1 MVSDSLHERLV
12 GIVGAAHVLA
22 DPEQRQPFEH
32 DLTGRY
38 GAAAS
43 VVVRPGAT
51 EEVAA
56 ILRVCDETRTPVVPQ
71 GGNTGLVGGGVPRGG
86 ELVLSLGRLDELGP
100 VDPVSSQVTA
110 GAGATLEAL
119 QAHARAAG
127 LAFGVDHGA
136 RSGASIGGMIAT
148 DAGGAQVLRYGT
160 MRAQVMGLE
169 AVLASGRVV
178 RRLAGLLK
186 DTAGYNVPQ
195 LLVGSEGTLGVVTA
209 ARLRLVP
216 ALPRAV
222 TALFAVPDTAS
233 AVRLMMDL
241 RARATTLHA
250 VEIFYAEGMRLV
262 CERRGLKPPFDREH
276 PVYVLAECAAA
287 EDPLE
292 DLAGAIEDALVLDV
306 AVADDTA
313 RRRALWAYRDFHNES
328 VAAAGVPHK
337 LDVTLPLASLAEF
350 EGRVREVVAA
360 AAPGAATIVY
370 GHLGD
375 GNLHVNVLGPAAS
388 DERSDEAILRLVAEF
403 GGSISAEHGVG
414 VSKRRWLRLT
424 RSEEEIATMRALKRT
439 LDPHGILNPGA
450 VLPDAA

>member
-1 MVSDSLHERLV
+1 MVSDALQERLV
-12 GIVGAAHVLA
+12 AIVGNGHVLD
-22 DPEQRQPFEH
+22 DPALRTPFES

-38 GAAAS
+38 GAPAS
-43 VVVRPGAT
+43 VVVRPAST
-51 EEVAA
+51 EEVADV
-56 ILRVCDETRTPVVPQ
+56 LRVCDEARTPVVPQ

-86 ELVLSLGRLDELGP
+86 EVLLSLSRLDELGE
-100 VDPVSSQVTA
+100 VDPIAGQVTA
-110 GAGATLEAL
+110 GAGTTLAAV
-119 QAHARAAG
+119 QSCARDAD

-136 RSGASIGGMIAT
+136 RNGASIGGMVAT

-160 MRAQVMGLE
+160 MRAQVVGLE
-169 AVLASGRVV
+169 AVLANGRVV

-186 DTAGYNVPQ
+186 DTAGYNLPQ

-222 TALFAVPDTAS
+222 TALVAVPDTEA
-233 AVRLMMDL
+233 AVQLMVGL
-241 RARATTLHA
+241 RARSEKLQA
-250 VEIFYAEGMRLV
+250 VEVFYGAGMELV
-262 CERRGLKPPFDREH
+262 CEHRRISSPFSDAH
-276 PVYVLAECAAA
+276 DVYVLAECAAH

-313 RRRALWAYRDFHNES
+313 RREALWGYRDFQNEA

-337 LDVTLPLASLAEF
+337 LDVTLPLAALAPF
-350 EGRVREVVAA
+350 ERRVREVVDE
-360 AAPGAATIVY
+360 AAPGARTVIW

-375 GNLHVNVLGPAAS
+375 GNLHVNVLGP
-388 DERSDEAILRLVAEF
+388 DPEDYGCDEAVLRLVSEF

-414 VSKRRWLRLT
+414 VSKRRWLGLT
-424 RSEEEIATMRALKRT
+424 RNRAEIETMLALKHA
-439 LDPHGILNPGA
+439 LDPHSVLNPGV
-450 VLPDAA
+450 VLPEAA